1 MVYQIWYYIF
11 HVGKWYFTCRKR
23 KTCDRYWIVSET
35 NMSSMSWI
43 YFHMPWLLLGNG
55 TSPMPTQQEKVWSS
69 ALLCLFFSDV
79 CWEPSFSQR
88 IVMTLP
94 CFFLMGKGTTV
105 YSHGVKWWTAEVSR
119 YDFQHFLAVNELHM
133 ATAQNGESP
142 KRTRQSYIHLTKH
155 QTPAFLSVIL
165 CLLDA
170 AC

>member
-1 MVYQIWYYIF
+1 MVSKRNLLFQGLLFRFHLKFQGCTWVVVSNIFFFTTIILYTYREMIQFDEHIFSDRLKPPTRYLCMVYEIWYYIF

-23 KTCDRYWIVSET
+23 KTCDRYWIVNET

-94 CFFLMGKGTTV
+94 CFF
-105 YSHGVKWWTAEVSR
+105 
-119 YDFQHFLAVNELHM
+119 
-133 ATAQNGESP
+133 
-142 KRTRQSYIHLTKH
+142 
-155 QTPAFLSVIL
+155 
-165 CLLDA
+165 
-170 AC
+170 

>member
-1 MVYQIWYYIF
+1 
-11 HVGKWYFTCRKR
+11 
-23 KTCDRYWIVSET
+23 
-35 NMSSMSWI
+35 MSV
-43 YFHMPWLLLGNG
+43 FFRRLLRTFFL
-55 TSPMPTQQEKVWSS
+55 S
-69 ALLCLFFSDV
+69 AHSDD
-79 CWEPSFSQR
+79 
-88 IVMTLP
+88 IAM
-94 CFFLMGKGTTV
+94 FFLMGKGTTV